1 MPSPFLTAQWRKLIL
16 ANYAIDPE
24 VLKPYLPIGTELDFW
39 NDTCYIS
46 VVGFLFDAVK
56 IKGVKIPNHHSFP
69 EVNLRFYVRYK
80 ENQEWKRGVVF
91 IKEIVPKTMVT
102 FIANTMYGENYQ
114 TLPMRH
120 QWDMLDNE
128 QRIEYE
134 WKVNN
139 KWNYLR
145 VKAGIEPV
153 DIKEGSEAEFI
164 TEHYWGYTKLSDTKT
179 SAYEVVHPRW
189 KVYRMHNLNF
199 SFSTKELFGAAFVP
213 YLETKPT
220 SIFLAEGSEV
230 QIMGGGKIKLMP

>member
-1 MPSPFLTAQWRKLIL
+1 MPTPFLTAQWKKLIL

-24 VLKPYLPIGTELDFW
+24 VLKPYVPAGTELDLW
-39 NDTCYIS
+39 NDTCYVS
-46 VVGFLFDAVK
+46 VVGFLFDEVK
-56 IKGVKIPNHHSFP
+56 VKGFSIFGHKSFP
-69 EVNLRFYVRYK
+69 EVNLRFYVRRF
-80 ENQEWKRGVVF
+80 EDGEWKRGVVF
-91 IKEIVPKTMVT
+91 IKEIVPKRMITIV
-102 FIANTMYGENYQ
+102 ANTIYGEKYQ

-120 QWDMLDNE
+120 QWDILDNE

-145 VKAGIEPV
+145 VKTGLEPV

-164 TEHYWGYTKLSDTKT
+164 TEHYWGYTKRSETKT
-179 SAYEVVHPRW
+179 SVYEVVHPRW

-199 SFSTKELFGAAFVP
+199 SFSTKELFGEAFVP

-220 SIFLAEGSEV
+220 SIFLAEGSEIAV
-230 QIMGGGKIKLMP
+230 MGDGNLKY

>member
-1 MPSPFLTAQWRKLIL
+1 MPSTFLTAQWKKLIL

-24 VLKPYLPIGTELDFW
+24 VLKPYLPAHTELDLW
-39 NDTCYIS
+39 NDTCYVS

-56 IKGVKIPNHHSFP
+56 LKGISVPGHTSFP
-69 EVNLRFYVRYK
+69 EVNLRFYVRYQ
-80 ENQEWKRGVVF
+80 ENGEWKRGAVF
-91 IKEIVPKTMVT
+91 IKELVPKTIISFV
-102 FIANTMYGENYQ
+102 ANTFYGEKYQ

-120 QWDMLDNE
+120 QWDFLENE

-145 VKAGIEPV
+145 VKAGLEAI

-164 TEHYWGYTKLSDTKT
+164 TEHYWGYTRRSEKT
-179 SAYEVVHPRW
+179 TSEYEVKHPRW

-199 SFSTKELFGAAFVP
+199 SFSTKELFGEAFVP

-220 SIFLAEGSEV
+220 SIFLAEGSEIE
-230 QIMGGGKIKLMP
+230 IMGGRKI